1 MTVAGETDPGGSMR
15 AEIFA
20 RLDAHLAK
28 SKVEVRPTRP
38 ETSRSDRDSEIAR
51 IRPAA
56 CRDPRRRLTRA
67 PRSPPPPF
75 LPDAKDP
82 LESSELYELV
92 RVFAAFGIDGFP
104 SDQPRDEAVRRL
116 LETELPPEAEP
127 ETRAPPPANARRYV
141 PQHAEAASTPGRPGY
156 DDGTRAAGSR
166 EAPLGRSLFGAFGD
180 DSAEDGLRLSRRAS
194 TEPPLPSLAA
204 FERGGGPFDP
214 PTATSRS
221 GSRLARS
228 ASAEPRTAAAAA
240 RYAART
246 RPASASTSTSPGRAR
261 PAWGGGGGSRRLE
274 DPESPGLGAVSRRGR
289 ARGGFDAASRRS
301 MSAALSEKER
311 ARVAANRARA
321 ELATGERLRAA
332 RELRESRLSAPGGVA
347 SARRFS
353 SRTALAFGSSAPMAS
368 RRGDAFS
375 GASLRSSSPGAF
387 ARNAGDRL
395 YRRGV
400 FEREKRERERAR
412 ELERI
417 AAEATGDVAISRD
430 FSSGMGGVESSRP
443 FGMTN
448 VSRALMTDARAFES
462 RQRLFEAKKAESV
475 ELERLRAFTRDL
487 EETRDLG
494 KPRITASARAMTRTV
509 NDLGAWQRRR
519 DARLEQA
526 RRDREADESRE
537 LTFAPATDYSKSAA
551 AAARPIRAR
560 RAPGAWSPPKS
571 PPRARSSAAR
581 SVNERRS
588 APRGAAG
595 RAFAGGKEDAAV
607 RAAGTDGVASGP
619 AATERRTPTK
629 LPAADGDSRSAAR
642 SHAAPYSPKA
652 HEREMARALA
662 GAALAGAAAMARVAT
677 TPATGRP
684 STAPLSV
691 SSPRANANPFGLT
704 QVTHRETHDTSPN
717 RVPGTGRPSVATD
730 EATPSPDP
738 RAATSLRNSVNFDES
753 APTGV
758 SAEPSPRGVPVA
770 TTRATELRDA
780 ARRLALQ
787 EAAAKEA
794 FRPRITAR
802 ARALRRQG
810 NFGERLHENASA
822 KKRGPRA
829 ESPAKKT
836 RAATRNAGDG
846 GVSLA
851 SAPSASAMPS
861 VAGALVRQ
869 REKAREERRA
879 RVSPRAG
886 RATDPVPGQWGA
898 RGERP
903 AWGAYGCDDDATPT
917 PAQRRLDLRGDPS
930 SARARH
936 DEGPPDR
943 GARRSVWE
951 AETRARE
958 TWGYYE

>member
-1 MTVAGETDPGGSMR
+1 M
-15 AEIFA
+15 
-20 RLDAHLAK
+20 
-28 SKVEVRPTRP
+28 
-38 ETSRSDRDSEIAR
+38 
-51 IRPAA
+51 
-56 CRDPRRRLTRA
+56 
-67 PRSPPPPF
+67 
-75 LPDAKDP
+75 
-82 LESSELYELV
+82 
-92 RVFAAFGIDGFP
+92 
-104 SDQPRDEAVRRL
+104 
-116 LETELPPEAEP
+116 
-127 ETRAPPPANARRYV
+127 
-141 PQHAEAASTPGRPGY
+141 
-156 DDGTRAAGSR
+156 
-166 EAPLGRSLFGAFGD
+166 
-180 DSAEDGLRLSRRAS
+180 
-194 TEPPLPSLAA
+194 
-204 FERGGGPFDP
+204 
-214 PTATSRS
+214 
-221 GSRLARS
+221 
-228 ASAEPRTAAAAA
+228 
-240 RYAART
+240 
-246 RPASASTSTSPGRAR
+246 
-261 PAWGGGGGSRRLE
+261 
-274 DPESPGLGAVSRRGR
+274 
-289 ARGGFDAASRRS
+289 
-301 MSAALSEKER
+301 
-311 ARVAANRARA
+311 
-321 ELATGERLRAA
+321 ERLRAA

-958 TWGYYE
+958 AWGYYE

>member
-1 MTVAGETDPGGSMR
+1 MTVAGETDLGGSMR

-38 ETSRSDRDSEIAR
+38 ETPQSDRDSKIAR
-51 IRPAA
+51 IRP
-56 CRDPRRRLTRA
+56 RRVPCSSTTTDT
-67 PRSPPPPF
+67 STPPPPTSF
-75 LPDAKDP
+75 LPDAQDS
-82 LESSELYELV
+82 LQSSELYELV

-116 LETELPPEAEP
+116 LETELPPEEEP

-194 TEPPLPSLAA
+194 TAPPLPSLAA

-321 ELATGERLRAA
+321 ELATVERLRAA

-780 ARRLALQ
+780 ARRLARE

-794 FRPRITAR
+794 FRPQITAR
-802 ARALRRQG
+802 ARALRRPG
-810 NFGERLHENASA
+810 DFGERLHENASA
-822 KKRGPRA
+822 KKGGPIA
-829 ESPAKKT
+829 KSPAT
-836 RAATRNAGDG
+836 ATNDAGV
-846 GVSLA
+846 GVARA

-861 VAGALVRQ
+861 VAGALARQ
-869 REKAREERRA
+869 KEKAREGRRA
-879 RVSPRAG
+879 ARAS
-886 RATDPVPGQWGA
+886 APGPEKGGA
-898 RGERP
+898 RGDLP
-903 AWGAYGCDDDATPT
+903 AWGAYGGGDAAPAS
-917 PAQRRLDLRGDPS
+917 AQRRLDLRGDPS
-930 SARARH
+930 SARARR

-943 GARRSVWE
+943 GARRSVQE
-951 AETRARE
+951 AEARARE
-958 TWGYYE
+958 AWGYYE